1 MSTASA
7 GSVQQSDS
15 ATVSMSHVGHGLPAT
30 PFVPLQG
37 LIGHLGQP
45 MMSAS
50 PQGGQMIAGQQGGQM
65 AMGQPMMMGQQG
77 GQMAMGQPMKVM
89 GGQQAPWQMQ
99 PPQMQTAVPQISQMY
114 PPPGAVMYNNGQGG
128 MVIMVRLGDC

>member
-15 ATVSMSHVGHGLPAT
+15 ATVTMSHVGHGQPAT
-30 PFVPLQG
+30 PFVSLQG
-37 LIGHLGQP
+37 LIGYPGQP

-50 PQGGQMIAGQQGGQM
+50 SQGGQMIAGQQGGQM
-65 AMGQPMMMGQQG
+65 T
-77 GQMAMGQPMKVM
+77 MGQPMKVM

-99 PPQMQTAVPQISQMY
+99 APQMQTAVPQTSQMY
-114 PPPGAVMYNNGQGG
+114 PPPGAVMYN
-128 MVIMVRLGDC
+128 LGDC